1 MEELDNDPTGNDRF
15 DEDEIFLK
23 YVIRGDY
30 ELLYLHT
37 YLEDTFACCHR

>member
-1 MEELDNDPTGNDRF
+1 MDNIPALSEHLSDEELL
-15 DEDEIFLK
+15 LK

-37 YLEDTFACCHR
+37 YLEELRVES